1 MMTIIDFLWLCA
13 AAICGTACFFSTIW
27 TLVYPQLGLVDLA
40 ALAGW
45 GWCLGRGERS

>member
-13 AAICGTACFFSTIW
+13 AAICGTACFFSSIW

-40 ALAGW
+40 ALAGF
-45 GWCLGRGERS
+45 GWCLGKGERS

>member
-45 GWCLGRGERS
+45 GWCLGKGEHS

>member
-1 MMTIIDFLWLCA
+1 MMRWLFA
-13 AAICGTACFFSTIW
+13 AAVCGTLGVFSTIW
-27 TLVYPQLGLVDLA
+27 TIVYPQLGLVDLA

>member
-13 AAICGTACFFSTIW
+13 AAVCGTACFFSTIW